1 MSRMYLLKLALI
13 WYVFRSA
20 ANPAQLEP
28 PLPIDA
34 LTMLKKD
41 IPACQKHLAGSI
53 WVRKISPIC
62 LRWHS
67 CHTQPF
73 SWRVGGRDFTSRS
86 DGGAWCPGWEEV
98 WSQKSLNL
106 ERCKV
111 EDIVAIFTFK
121 VCCRG
126 QWQLPSCSQ
135 YSEVKPSPA
144 TIISH
149 LWLYVP
155 KCHGIGTNPTTHN
168 PTLIYL
174 ARQLGYSCV
183 PKSQCDQGVIVTD
196 GSGILQV
203 CGCTRI
209 LDCMIGMQWIQ
220 DKEIIWNPE
229 KFLLQARVQ
238 EETSVQERSSCPGG
252 RITS

>member
-1 MSRMYLLKLALI
+1 MTQLSYTTILLKGWWKGFDFKEWRRSLVSWLGRGLI
-13 WYVFRSA
+13 SKEF
-20 ANPAQLEP
+20 
-28 PLPIDA
+28 
-34 LTMLKKD
+34 
-41 IPACQKHLAGSI
+41 
-53 WVRKISPIC
+53 
-62 LRWHS
+62 
-67 CHTQPF
+67 
-73 SWRVGGRDFTSRS
+73 
-86 DGGAWCPGWEEV
+86 
-98 WSQKSLNL
+98 NL
-106 ERCKV
+106 ESKV